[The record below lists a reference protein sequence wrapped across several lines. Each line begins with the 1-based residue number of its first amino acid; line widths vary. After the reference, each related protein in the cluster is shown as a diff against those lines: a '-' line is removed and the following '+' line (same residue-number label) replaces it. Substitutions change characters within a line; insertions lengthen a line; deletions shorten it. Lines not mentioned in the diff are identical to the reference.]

1 MYGFPPLQLT
11 VINITNKTDKIIN
24 DISFNYEGSGSEDV
38 VLPTL
43 KANSNKQI
51 GISTINLKN
60 HTDIMMYNKVNGETF
75 SYVLKPDIINPGK
88 AVKYSGVLHIRIKNV
103 KDNGEL
109 EIVVTIEE

>member
-1 MYGFPPLQLT
+1 
-11 VINITNKTDKIIN
+11 
-24 DISFNYEGSGSEDV
+24 
-38 VLPTL
+38 
-43 KANSNKQI
+43 
-51 GISTINLKN
+51 
-60 HTDIMMYNKVNGETF
+60 MMYNKVNGETF